1 MRIWVDADA
10 VPNEIKDII
19 VRASRRL
26 SLETVLVANKNLRT
40 GPSSLVSSVKVK
52 QGEDVADFYILTES
66 AKGDLCITADIP
78 LAAELVEKGLVV
90 LDPRGETYDA
100 DNVRERLAVRD
111 FMAGLRESGVQTG
124 GPPPFNAQA
133 KQKFAARFDAALTK
147 AVRAQR

>member
-10 VPNEIKDII
+10 VPGEIKDII
-19 VRASRRL
+19 LKASRRL
-26 SLETVLVANKNLRT
+26 SIETVLVANKSLRH
-40 GPSSLVSSVKVK
+40 GSSALVSSVRVK
-52 QGEDVADFYILTES
+52 QGEDVADGYIVAES
-66 AKGDLCITADIP
+66 AAGDLCITADIP
-78 LAAELVEKGLVV
+78 LAAELVEKGVIV
-90 LDPRGETYDA
+90 LDPRGETYSV

-147 AVRAQR
+147 AVRAK